1 MAETEKR
8 PAYEAENMTA
18 EQRAAVKNLSAKT
31 DAAMAVGEER
41 FDCLDELLWD
51 VLNLFAEQPF
61 LTAKKLE
68 FTYSIKGNEMFVT
81 RKEKS
86 ITRATVNIAFHKALE
101 LGGVVTGPKKLGT
114 FGASYL
120 YPVFIRIGVI
130 RETKK

>member
-41 FDCLDELLWD
+41 LDCLDELLWD